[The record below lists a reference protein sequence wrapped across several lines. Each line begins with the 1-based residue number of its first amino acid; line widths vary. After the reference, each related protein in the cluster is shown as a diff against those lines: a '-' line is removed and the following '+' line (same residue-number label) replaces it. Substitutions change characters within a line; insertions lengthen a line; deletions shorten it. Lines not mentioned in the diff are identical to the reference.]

1 MATNNYLNDLAEGN
15 ESVRQPICFCL
26 DVSLSMTSAIAE
38 LNQNIAEFYKQ
49 LLSEER
55 TRDSADVA
63 IVTFGKSVS
72 VYEDFSG
79 IDKKNPPQLSADGS
93 TPMGEGVQLAVKIL
107 GERKK
112 EYKAHGIDY
121 FQPWLV
127 IMSDGAPD
135 PDDLPLVKTM
145 QADCMKLIK
154 SEKLLV
160 ISIGIGK
167 ADMNILQGFSD
178 IPVFNGSQQNDFKK
192 FFRAL
197 AKSVVAVADSPN
209 EKSASEVIQAALK
222 EDDGWGD

>member
-15 ESVRQPICFCL
+15 ENVRQPICFCL
-26 DVSLSMTSAIAE
+26 DVSGSMSSAIAE

-49 LLSEER
+49 LLSDDN
-55 TRDSADVA
+55 TRYSADVA
-63 IVTFGKSVS
+63 IVTFGQTVS

-79 IDKKNPPQLSADGS
+79 IDKKNPPQLTADGG

-121 FQPWLV
+121 LQPWLV
-127 IMSDGAPD
+127 IMSDGAPG
-135 PDDLPLVKTM
+135 DLALVRTM

-160 ISIGIGK
+160 ISIGIGN

-197 AKSVVAVADSPN
+197 AKSVVAMASSPN
-209 EKSASEVIQAALK
+209 EKTASEVIQSSLK
-222 EDDGWGD
+222 EDDGWDD

>member
-15 ESVRQPICFCL
+15 ENVRQPICFCL
-26 DVSLSMTSAIAE
+26 DVSGSMSSAIAE

-49 LLSEER
+49 LLSDEN
-55 TRDSADVA
+55 TRYSADVA
-63 IVTFGKSVS
+63 IVTFGQSVS

-79 IDKKNPPQLSADGS
+79 IDKKNPPQLSADGG

-121 FQPWLV
+121 LQPWLV
-127 IMSDGAPD
+127 IMSDGAPG
-135 PDDLPLVKTM
+135 DLPLVKTM

-160 ISIGIGK
+160 ISIGIGS

-197 AKSVVAVADSPN
+197 AKSVVAMAASPN
-209 EKSASEVIQAALK
+209 EKTASEVIQSSLK
-222 EDDGWGD
+222 EDDGWDD